1 MSTSECCGPIRRL
14 REHSRPSFPHCCFFL
29 LWVMERYIWTQ
40 VAPLSLLP
48 HQVYPFAC
56 GSSIRLNGAYGSCFI
71 LQTCG
76 GLIHAPQRP
85 LHVVAQRVPPLLR
98 QSACRTIWR
107 LHHIQV
113 EHPSYL
119 SLLQLTKNYANFLS
133 TLLLPPQYGHCG
145 LHHRDIYSRAKN
157 ISSGHD
163 PLCIRSRKSYW
174 HKGES
179 HSNLIYWIKF

>member
-1 MSTSECCGPIRRL
+1 MASSQLILDKTCLNDYGFAPDICDDLQHHDANNTVVQVFHLKSPFFHLLSTSECCGPIRCL

-119 SLLQLTKNYANFLS
+119 LFLQNT
-133 TLLLPPQYGHCG
+133 P
-145 LHHRDIYSRAKN
+145 
-157 ISSGHD
+157 
-163 PLCIRSRKSYW
+163 
-174 HKGES
+174 
-179 HSNLIYWIKF
+179 